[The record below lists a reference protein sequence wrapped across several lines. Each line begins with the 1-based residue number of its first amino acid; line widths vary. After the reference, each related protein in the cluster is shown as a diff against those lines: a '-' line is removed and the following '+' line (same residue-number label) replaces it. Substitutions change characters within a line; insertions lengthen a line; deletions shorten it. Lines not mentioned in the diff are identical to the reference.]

1 MKTIFLWVLYPLI
14 RPFYLLSLILN
25 TLILAL
31 IIIVISPFD
40 RKGNVIHYIGKFWSL
55 LNIYS
60 SGTRLAI
67 KGKENIEKGRNYI
80 VMSNHQGLVDP
91 WVLIGKLPLQLRW
104 TIKPG
109 VKKMPIFGYALE
121 RMGHIY
127 VGRRKSGHAV
137 PTLEVAIKRIK
148 QGASVVF
155 FPEGSRSKDGHLSK
169 FHTGGALAAI
179 RSGVPILPVTV
190 NGSRFV
196 LPKGTLALM
205 PGKIRVIVG
214 EPIDP
219 GDFDDRKTDELTNVV
234 KLAIQQNLDLDY
246 GSFT

>member
-1 MKTIFLWVLYPLI
+1 LV
-14 RPFYLLSLILN
+14 
-25 TLILAL
+25 
-31 IIIVISPFD
+31 
-40 RKGNVIHYIGKFWSL
+40 
-55 LNIYS
+55 
-60 SGTRLAI
+60 I

-80 VMSNHQGLVDP
+80 VMSNHQSLVDP

-109 VKKMPIFGYALE
+109 VKKMPVFGYALE

-127 VGRRKSGHAV
+127 VGRRKGGHAV
-137 PTLEVAIKRIK
+137 PTLEAAIRRIK
-148 QGASVVF
+148 QGASAVF

-169 FHTGGALAAI
+169 FHTGGAVVAI
-179 RSGVPILPVTV
+179 RSGVPILPITV

-205 PGKIRVIVG
+205 PGKIRVLVG
-214 EPIDP
+214 KSIDP
-219 GDFDDRKTDELTNVV
+219 GDFDDHKIDELTSVV
-234 KLAIQQNLDLDY
+234 KLAIQKNLDLEY

>member
-31 IIIVISPFD
+31 IIIIISPFD

-67 KGKENIEKGRNYI
+67 KRKENIEKGRNYI
-80 VMSNHQGLVDP
+80 VMSNHQSLLDP

-104 TIKPG
+104 TIKPS

-127 VGRRKSGHAV
+127 VGRRKSRHEL
-137 PTLEVAIKRIK
+137 PTLEAAIKRIK

-155 FPEGSRSKDGHLSK
+155 FPEGSRSKDGHLRK
-169 FHTGGALAAI
+169 FHTGGAVAAI
-179 RSGVPILPVTV
+179 RSGVSILPITV

-219 GDFDDRKTDELTNVV
+219 GDFDDHKIDELTSVA
-234 KLAIQQNLDLDY
+234 KLAIQQNLDLEY